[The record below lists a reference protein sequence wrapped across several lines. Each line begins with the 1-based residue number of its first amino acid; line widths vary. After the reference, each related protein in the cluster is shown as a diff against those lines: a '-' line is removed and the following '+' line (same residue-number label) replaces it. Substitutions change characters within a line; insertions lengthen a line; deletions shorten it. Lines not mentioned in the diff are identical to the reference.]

1 MEIIFEHINKTFN
14 SHQAL
19 SDVNLTIKSGAIFGL
34 IGHNGAGKTTL
45 LRILTQILK
54 PDTGRITIN
63 GEQLSQKHKY
73 RMGYLPEERGLYK
86 KMSVQDYLIF
96 IGKLHLMSR
105 AQAIQKINVW
115 LERMD
120 LLSHANQPISSLSKG
135 MQQKVQFIATVFFD
149 PDLLILD
156 EPFSGFDPMNVEL
169 IKTEILKLNAS
180 GVTLIFS
187 AHQMESVEE
196 ICSDVGMLD
205 RSELVLNQS
214 VDALKAAYCKNRF
227 FVRTETN
234 LPKQYASQL
243 EPHRDG
249 YLIELSTPMSRQ
261 EFLLDSVACGL
272 LEFKAYQPTL
282 KEVFMAR
289 STPQSVGHVL
299 D

>member
-214 VDALKAAYCKNRF
+214 VEALKAAYCKNRF

-272 LEFKAYQPTL
+272 LEFKAYHPTL

-289 STPQSVGHVL
+289 STPQAVGHVL

>member
-63 GEQLSQKHKY
+63 GEKLSQKHKY

-214 VDALKAAYCKNRF
+214 VEALKAAYCKNRF

-234 LPKQYASQL
+234 LPKQYTPQL

-272 LEFKAYQPTL
+272 LEFKAYHPTL

-289 STPQSVGHVL
+289 STPQAVGHVL